1 MNCGMAAPLAALLLP
16 GLAVRFGGRLV
27 NSSVWFMG
35 RLHHMELYLFGKRK
49 AYFLKKSLFFLKKKR
64 LLLHQEQAS
73 QGWNYSP
80 VSTWS
85 FVELSLRS
93 QSGCKC
99 CSSSASPATPSVDV
113 FSPLVLDGAQVLQQ
127 G

>member
-49 AYFLKKSLFFLKKKR
+49 AYFSFSKEKKKR